1 MDFIRAHQLNFML
14 FMCGMC
20 GILAVMTMLMKFLP
34 RKTKRILSAM
44 ELSAMALLFFDR
56 LAYIYKGEV
65 GDLASFMVRL
75 SNGMVFLLSL
85 LIPFLVTRYLVN
97 IYISEAK
104 LTRIPFQLV
113 IADVLF
119 LAGLVLLVVSHFTG
133 LYYYFDEHN
142 IYHRAPYYIISY
154 IMPLLIIILQEWS
167 IIQHRKRIRTWIA
180 GSLLIAIS
188 LPTIAAIL
196 QLFAYGI
203 SLINMTTAF
212 VVIVFYTF
220 ALRYLG
226 ESAERTRVRE
236 LIFYKETQK
245 KEAAAFEQTM
255 EALANAIDA
264 KDAYTHGHSARV
276 AQYSKRIA
284 KEAGLSEKKC
294 DEIYFAAL
302 LHDVGKIGIRHDII
316 NKVGKLTEEEFCQIK
331 SHPVLGDQ
339 ILSSIKQAP
348 FLSIGARYHHERY
361 DGRGYPDGLSGDDIP
376 EIARI
381 IAVADAYDAMTSV
394 RSYRQPL
401 ERSAVR
407 AELIKGMGTQFDP
420 RFAEIML
427 RLMDEG
433 ESNPAQIKSA

>member
-1 MDFIRAHQLNFML
+1 MDFIRAHQLNFMV

-20 GILAVMTMLMKFLP
+20 GILAVMTLFMKFLP
-34 RKTKRILSAM
+34 RNTKRILFFMEISAM
-44 ELSAMALLFFDR
+44 LLLFFDR
-56 LAYIYKGEV
+56 LAYIYKGV
-65 GDLASFMVRL
+65 VSNPAFVMVRV
-75 SNGMVFLLSL
+75 SNGLVFFLSL
-85 LIPFLVTRYLVN
+85 LIPFFVTRYLTD
-97 IYISEAK
+97 IYINDAK
-104 LTRIPFQLV
+104 LTRVPVQLV
-113 IADVLF
+113 LADVLF
-119 LAGLVLLVVSHFTG
+119 FVGTIMLIVSQFTG
-133 LYYYFDEHN
+133 LYYYFDEQN
-142 IYHRAPYYIISY
+142 VYHRSTYYIISY
-154 IMPLLIIILQEWS
+154 IMPLLIIIMQEWS
-167 IIQHRKRIRTWIA
+167 ILRFRKKIKPRV
-180 GSLLIAIS
+180 AIS
-188 LPTIAAIL
+188 LFVAIALPTIAAVL
-196 QLFAYGI
+196 QLYAYGI
-203 SLINMTTAF
+203 SLINMTTAV

-220 ALRYLG
+220 ALRFL
-226 ESAERTRVRE
+226 AEAAEKTRLRE
-236 LIFYKETQK
+236 LAFYKEGQR
-245 KEAAAFEQTM
+245 KEAETFEQTT

-284 KEAGLSEKKC
+284 QLAGLSKKKC
-294 DEIYFAAL
+294 DEVYFAAL

-316 NKVGKLTEEEFCQIK
+316 NKVGKLTEEEFSQIK
-331 SHPVLGDQ
+331 AHPVLGDQ

-361 DGRGYPDGLSGDDIP
+361 DGRGYPDGLAGEQIP

-427 RLMDEG
+427 RLMDEDD
-433 ESNPAQIKSA
+433 AQSAQSKIA